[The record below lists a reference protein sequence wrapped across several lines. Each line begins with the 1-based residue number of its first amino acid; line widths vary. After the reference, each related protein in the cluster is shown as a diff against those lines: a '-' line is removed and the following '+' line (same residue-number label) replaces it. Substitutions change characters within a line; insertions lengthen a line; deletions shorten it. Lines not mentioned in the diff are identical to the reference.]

1 MALPVLRLGV
11 IGWLRFAACDTQSL
25 GDPPLL
31 YVLYTLKFLHFL
43 GLALALGTS
52 FAMISLGA
60 AARELPAEEKTKF
73 LLRSGALRK
82 NGSYGL
88 ALLLLTGLGI
98 LFVRGPA
105 EVMRWG
111 GPAFHLK
118 LTLVVIL
125 CGVFGYTQAVA
136 KKVRLAGGGPLM
148 AKLPKLGLVLLGLS
162 IAIVACA
169 VAAFK

>member
-1 MALPVLRLGV
+1 
-11 IGWLRFAACDTQSL
+11 
-25 GDPPLL
+25 LL
-31 YVLYTLKFLHFL
+31 YVLYTLKFLHFV
-43 GLALALGTS
+43 GLALGVGTS
-52 FAMISLGA
+52 FALLTLGA
-60 AARELPAEEKTKF
+60 AAGDLAAEERTKF
-73 LLRSGALRK
+73 MLRAGALRK

-88 ALLLLTGLGI
+88 GLLILSGLGI
-98 LFVRGPA
+98 FILRGPA

-125 CGVFGYTQAVA
+125 IGLFGYSQVLA

-148 AKLPKLGLVLLGLS
+148 PKLRTLGLVMLLVS
-162 IAIVACA
+162 ISIMAAA